1 VSQSLGSFFGKSI
14 NMRFAFV
21 VFINSFLITTPFV
34 LTPSPRHSSSLN
46 QAVSD
51 TTPRNPSLIVLD
63 LDGNLWRPEMYEL
76 AWDGYGHAPFER
88 IDDTK
93 MKSKLNKVVSLIGD
107 VPELLDEFVLSDEWT
122 KTTQLAISSRT
133 DVPEWAEELLEKFI
147 LPQSGK
153 TLKDAISGPWE
164 ISGDS
169 KTNHF
174 QRLAKRTGIALQDM
188 VFFDNESENCRSIA
202 RLGVTVG
209 YCPNGVKRGIWA
221 NTMAAFPNTD
231 GRVIGM

>member
-1 VSQSLGSFFGKSI
+1 
-14 NMRFAFV
+14 MRLAFV
-21 VFINSFLITTPFV
+21 FV
-34 LTPSPRHSSSLN
+34 LIKSFVSTTSFVLEPSRRRSSSLY
-46 QAVSD
+46 QAVPDS
-51 TTPRNPSLIVLD
+51 TSKYPSLIVLD

-93 MKSKLNKVVSLIGD
+93 MKSKLNKVVTLLGD
-107 VPELLDEFVLSDEWT
+107 VSELLDEFVLSEEWA

-147 LPQSGK
+147 LPRSGK
-153 TLKDAISGPWE
+153 SFKDAISGPWE
-164 ISGDS
+164 ISGDC

-174 QRLAKRTGIALQDM
+174 QRLAKTTGVGLQEM
-188 VFFDNESENCRSIA
+188 VFFDNEPENCRSIA

-209 YCPNGVKRGIWA
+209 YCPNGIKRGIWA
-221 NTMAAFPNTD
+221 NTMAAFPKID
-231 GRVIGM
+231 GSVVGM

>member
-1 VSQSLGSFFGKSI
+1 
-14 NMRFAFV
+14 
-21 VFINSFLITTPFV
+21 
-34 LTPSPRHSSSLN
+34 
-46 QAVSD
+46 
-51 TTPRNPSLIVLD
+51 
-63 LDGNLWRPEMYEL
+63 MYEL

-93 MKSKLNKVVSLIGD
+93 MKSKLNKVVTLIGD
-107 VPELLDEFVLSDEWT
+107 VSELLDEFVLSEEWA

-133 DVPEWAEELLEKFI
+133 DVPEWAEELLEKFT

-153 TLKDAISGPWE
+153 SLKDAIVGPWE

-174 QRLAKRTGIALQDM
+174 QRLAKRTGVALQDM
-188 VFFDNESENCRSIA
+188 VFFDNESGNCRSIA

-209 YCPNGVKRGIWA
+209 YCPNGIKRGIWA

-231 GRVIGM
+231 GSVVGM

>member
-1 VSQSLGSFFGKSI
+1 
-14 NMRFAFV
+14 MRFAFV
-21 VFINSFLITTPFV
+21 IFINSFLSTTSFV
-34 LTPSPRHSSSLN
+34 LKLSPRHSSSIN

-51 TTPRNPSLIVLD
+51 STSKNPSLIVLD

-88 IDDTK
+88 IDDTR
-93 MKSKLNKVVSLIGD
+93 MKSKLNKVVTLIGD

-147 LPQSGK
+147 LPKSGK

-164 ISGDS
+164 ISVDS

-188 VFFDNESENCRSIA
+188 VFFDNESGNCRSIA

-209 YCPNGVKRGIWA
+209 YCPDGVKREIWA
-221 NTMAAFPNTD
+221 NTMAAFPKTD
-231 GRVIGM
+231 GSVIGM